1 MRFKRILVVPVLVI
15 AMMLNSVSA
24 IAATTP
30 KLINVNPN
38 GAEGDYYVGETPKNV
53 DPSKPVIVFVHGM
66 GGNAKSWWE
75 SSSDAYNYAYNSGY
89 RTAFVNFRDADG
101 NPGDMW
107 LNGSVLAKQL
117 EQICE
122 YYKVNKVNLV
132 CHSKGGVDSTSAI
145 AHFGADEY
153 VDKVFTLSSPHWGS
167 PLADLSY
174 TWYASWLAKLMGHR
188 NDATYVLQ
196 TAYMENF
203 REQTD
208 DKPGIKTVSYFTG
221 AGTDDGKL
229 FSSTWFGNLYLES
242 YGPNDGVVLVESS
255 KLPFGKHVFT
265 GKFDHFS
272 IKSAKNTWKYIE
284 PIIGT
289 YSDTSGALSSFDTR
303 DSSFQKI
310 ILASNSPF
318 DFRTIAN
325 AFSVM
330 PVISKGEE
338 KITKIS
344 NNHKENM
351 TSKKNQNIKQ
361 EEINDTLLRGGE
373 FQGDC
378 QIEFAVESSVKSINL
393 DLIASNSDIKLTII
407 SPDNRKYTFNNP
419 IEDTGVFEG
428 AFHFMKTVKNPK
440 AGNWKIQMNSNNSS
454 AYFLNVK
461 YDSPLKAKLAF
472 DKNKFKRGEKIKF
485 GIEMNN
491 TKNTS
496 ENIDKNKKIKTVI
509 SKSLPGT
516 KLKKIKEVY
525 SEKVGM
531 EVSENIEI
539 PSEEGVYNICTDIK
553 GTLEDGS
560 TYERTLVKSIIV
572 E

>member
-1 MRFKRILVVPVLVI
+1 MRIKRILVLPVVVI
-15 AMMLNSVSA
+15 AMLLSSVSA
-24 IAATTP
+24 MAATTP
-30 KLINVNPN
+30 RLIDVNPN
-38 GAEGDYYVGETPKNV
+38 GAEGDYYVGETPKSI
-53 DPSKPVIVFVHGM
+53 DPSKPVVVFVHGM
-66 GGNAKSWWE
+66 GGNAKSWWA
-75 SSSDAYNYAYNSGY
+75 SASDAYNYAYNSGF

-122 YYKVNKVNLV
+122 YYKVSKVNLV

-145 AHFGADEY
+145 AHYGADKY

-174 TWYASWLAKLMGHR
+174 TWYADWLAKLMGHR

-203 REQTD
+203 RSETD
-208 DKPGIKTVSYFTG
+208 VKPGIKAVSYFTG
-221 AGTDDGKL
+221 AGTDDGDL
-229 FSSTWFGNLYLES
+229 FSETWFGNLYLES

-255 KLPFGKHVFT
+255 KLPFGNHVFT

-284 PIIGT
+284 PIIAT
-289 YSDTSGALSSFDTR
+289 YSDTSGTLSSFGVGE
-303 DSSFQKI
+303 SSFKKVL
-310 ILASNSPF
+310 LASTSLF
-318 DFRTIAN
+318 DFRTLADTL
-325 AFSVM
+325 SVK
-330 PVISKGEE
+330 PVISKRDE
-338 KITKIS
+338 KITEIS
-344 NNHKENM
+344 NNYKENM
-351 TSKKNQNIKQ
+351 ASKKNNNVKQ

-373 FQGDC
+373 FNGDG
-378 QIEFAVESSVKSINL
+378 QIEFAVEASVKSIEV
-393 DLIASNSDIKLTII
+393 DLIASNSDINLTII
-407 SPDNRKYTFNNP
+407 SPDNRKYSFNNP

-428 AFHFMKTVKNPK
+428 AFHFLKTVKNPK
-440 AGNWKIQMNSNNSS
+440 AGSWKIQMNSKDTS

-461 YDSPLKAKLAF
+461 YDSAFKAELVF
-472 DKNKFKRGEKIKF
+472 NKNNFKRGEKIKF
-485 GIEMNN
+485 GIDMNN
-491 TKNTS
+491 SKKTS
-496 ENIDKNKKIKTVI
+496 KTFDKSKKVKTVI
-509 SKSLPGT
+509 SKSLTGRRFE
-516 KLKKIKEVY
+516 KVKEVY
-525 SEKVGM
+525 AEEVGSEAT
-531 EVSENIEI
+531 ENIEI
-539 PSEEGVYNICTDIK
+539 PSEDGIYNICTDIK